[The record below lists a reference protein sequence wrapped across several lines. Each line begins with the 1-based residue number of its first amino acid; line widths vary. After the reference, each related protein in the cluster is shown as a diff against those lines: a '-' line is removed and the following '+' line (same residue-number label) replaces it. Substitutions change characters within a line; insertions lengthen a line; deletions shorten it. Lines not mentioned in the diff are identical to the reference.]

1 MKRKVSILG
10 STGSVGTQCL
20 DLIEENIEE
29 FELITIT
36 AGNNENKLEE
46 QVNKFKPKYYYSNS
60 DVDYSY
66 GKRMNS
72 YKDILNFDD
81 SDLMVIA
88 LSGIEGIDPTIFSI
102 EQGRK
107 VLLANKESL
116 VAGGD
121 IIVELSKDKGSEIIP
136 LDSEH
141 SAIWQCIK
149 NEKEKYVKSIVIT
162 ASGGSL
168 RDASINELSSVTPKT
183 VLNHPTWKMGDKIT
197 VDSATLINKVFEV
210 KEAANLFD
218 MALEDIEV
226 IFHDESIIHGMVNMV
241 DGNTLALLSKPDM
254 RIPIIYSLFY
264 PERTESKNIEK
275 IDFEK
280 LGKLSFRNR
289 DEKKLNFFNF
299 GIDVIRNSK
308 LGASFLVGS
317 DQAVVENFLEEKI
330 NYLDMLD
337 IMKSVYKKIKLP
349 EKYSIETSIETIND
363 SYKLTNKLIH
373 DGNL

>member
-1 MKRKVSILG
+1 MKKISILG
-10 STGSVGTQCL
+10 STGSVGAQCL
-20 DLIEENIEE
+20 DIISE
-29 FELITIT
+29 FTDQFEIVSLT
-36 AGNNENKLEE
+36 AGKNEKLLGD
-46 QVNKFKPKYYYSNS
+46 QIKKFKPKFYLS
-60 DVDYSY
+60 DNEINHQIGV
-66 GKRMNS
+66 RVNS
-72 YKDILNFDD
+72 YDELLQIDD
-81 SDLMVIA
+81 SDLIVIA
-88 LSGIEGIDPTIFSI
+88 LSGISGFSPVVNSI
-102 EQGRK
+102 KQGRK
-107 VLLANKESL
+107 IALANKESL
-116 VAGGD
+116 VACGD
-121 IIVELSKDKGSEIIP
+121 LLIEISKKNNSEIIP

-149 NEKEKYVKSIVIT
+149 NEKEKYVNSIVIT

-168 RDASINELSSVTPKT
+168 RDTPVNELSSVTPKT

-218 MALEDIEV
+218 IPLEDIEV
-226 IFHDESIIHGMVNMV
+226 VFHDESIIHGMVNMV

-254 RIPIIYSLFY
+254 RIPILYALFY
-264 PERTESKNIEK
+264 PKRTTSKYIKK
-275 IDFEK
+275 IDFAK

-289 DEKKLNFFNF
+289 DEKKLNFYNF

-337 IMKSVYKKIKLP
+337 IMKKVYKKINLP
-349 EKYSIETSIETIND
+349 KQYSIETSIETIND
-363 SYKLTNKLIH
+363 SYKLTKKLID
-373 DGNL
+373 DGNI

>member
-1 MKRKVSILG
+1 MKKISILG
-10 STGSVGTQCL
+10 STGSVGAQCL
-20 DLIEENIEE
+20 DIISE
-29 FELITIT
+29 FTDQFEIVSLT
-36 AGNNENKLEE
+36 AGKNEKLLGD
-46 QVNKFKPKYYYSNS
+46 QIKKFKPKFYLS
-60 DVDYSY
+60 DNEINHQIGV
-66 GKRMNS
+66 RVNS
-72 YKDILNFDD
+72 YDELLQIDD
-81 SDLMVIA
+81 SDLIVIA
-88 LSGIEGIDPTIFSI
+88 LSGISGFSPVVNSI
-102 EQGRK
+102 KQGRK
-107 VLLANKESL
+107 IALANKESL
-116 VAGGD
+116 VACGD
-121 IIVELSKDKGSEIIP
+121 LLIEISKKNNSEIIP

-149 NEKEKYVKSIVIT
+149 NEKEKYVNSIVIT

-168 RDASINELSSVTPKT
+168 RDTPVNELSSVTPKT

-218 MALEDIEV
+218 IPLEDIEV
-226 IFHDESIIHGMVNMV
+226 VFHDESIIHGMVNMV

-254 RIPIIYSLFY
+254 RIPILYALFY
-264 PERTESKNIEK
+264 PKRTTSKYIKK
-275 IDFEK
+275 IDFAK

-289 DEKKLNFFNF
+289 DEKKLNFYNF

-337 IMKSVYKKIKLP
+337 IMKKVYKKINLP
-349 EKYSIETSIETIND
+349 KQYSIETSIETIND
-363 SYKLTNKLIH
+363 SYKLTKKLID
-373 DGNL
+373 DGDI

>member
-1 MKRKVSILG
+1 MKKISILG
-10 STGSVGTQCL
+10 STGSVGAQCL
-20 DLIEENIEE
+20 DIISE
-29 FELITIT
+29 FTDQFEIVSLT
-36 AGNNENKLEE
+36 AGKNEKLLGD
-46 QVNKFKPKYYYSNS
+46 QIKKFKPKFYLSEKEI
-60 DVDYSY
+60 DHQIGV
-66 GKRMNS
+66 RVNS
-72 YKDILNFDD
+72 YDELLQIDD
-81 SDLMVIA
+81 SDLIVIA
-88 LSGIEGIDPTIFSI
+88 LSGISGFSPVVNSI
-102 EQGRK
+102 KQGRK
-107 VLLANKESL
+107 IALANKESL
-116 VAGGD
+116 VACGD
-121 IIVELSKDKGSEIIP
+121 LLIEISKKNNSEIIP

-149 NEKEKYVKSIVIT
+149 NEKEKYVNSIVIT

-168 RDASINELSSVTPKT
+168 RDTPVNELSSVTPKT

-218 MALEDIEV
+218 IPLEDIEV
-226 IFHDESIIHGMVNMV
+226 VFHDESIIHGMVNMV

-254 RIPIIYSLFY
+254 RIPILYALFY
-264 PERTESKNIEK
+264 PKRTTSKYIKK
-275 IDFEK
+275 IDFAK

-289 DEKKLNFFNF
+289 DEKKLNFYNF

-337 IMKSVYKKIKLP
+337 IMKKVYKKINLP
-349 EKYSIETSIETIND
+349 KQYSIETSIETIND
-363 SYKLTNKLIH
+363 SYKLTKKLID
-373 DGNL
+373 DGDI

>member
-1 MKRKVSILG
+1 MKKISILG

-20 DLIEENIEE
+20 NIISE
-29 FELITIT
+29 FKNKFEIVSLT
-36 AGNNENKLEE
+36 AGKNEKLLGD
-46 QVNKFKPKYYYSNS
+46 QIKKFKPKFYLS
-60 DVDYSY
+60 DEEINHQF
-66 GKRMNS
+66 GKRVNS
-72 YKDILNFDD
+72 YDELLQIDD
-81 SDLMVIA
+81 SDLIVIA
-88 LSGIEGIDPTIFSI
+88 LSGISGFFPVVNSI
-102 EQGRK
+102 KQGRK
-107 VLLANKESL
+107 IALANKESL
-116 VAGGD
+116 VACGD
-121 IIVELSKDKGSEIIP
+121 LLMKISKKNNSEIIP

-218 MALEDIEV
+218 IALEDIEV
-226 IFHDESIIHGMVNMV
+226 IFHNESIIHGMVNMV

-254 RIPIIYSLFY
+254 RIPILYSLFY

-275 IDFEK
+275 IDFTK

-308 LGASFLVGS
+308 LV
-317 DQAVVENFLEEKI
+317 I
-330 NYLDMLD
+330 
-337 IMKSVYKKIKLP
+337 P
-349 EKYSIETSIETIND
+349 
-363 SYKLTNKLIH
+363 
-373 DGNL
+373 NL

>member
-1 MKRKVSILG
+1 MKKISILG
-10 STGSVGTQCL
+10 STGSVGAQCL
-20 DLIEENIEE
+20 DIISE
-29 FELITIT
+29 FTDQFEIVSLT
-36 AGNNENKLEE
+36 AGKNEKLLGD
-46 QVNKFKPKYYYSNS
+46 QIKKFKPKFYLS
-60 DVDYSY
+60 DNEINHQIGV
-66 GKRMNS
+66 RVNS
-72 YKDILNFDD
+72 YDELLQIDD
-81 SDLMVIA
+81 SDLIVIA
-88 LSGIEGIDPTIFSI
+88 LSGISGFSPVVNSI
-102 EQGRK
+102 KQGRK
-107 VLLANKESL
+107 IALANKESL
-116 VAGGD
+116 VACGD
-121 IIVELSKDKGSEIIP
+121 LLIEISKKNNSEIIP

-149 NEKEKYVKSIVIT
+149 NEKEKYVNSIVIT

-168 RDASINELSSVTPKT
+168 RDTPVNELSSVTPKT

-218 MALEDIEV
+218 IPLEDIEV
-226 IFHDESIIHGMVNMV
+226 VFHDESIIHGMVNMV

-254 RIPIIYSLFY
+254 RIPILYALFY
-264 PERTESKNIEK
+264 PNRTTSKYIKK
-275 IDFEK
+275 IDFAK

-289 DEKKLNFFNF
+289 DEKKLNFYNF

-337 IMKSVYKKIKLP
+337 IMKRVYKKINLP
-349 EKYSIETSIETIND
+349 KKYSIETSIETIND
-363 SYKLTNKLIH
+363 SYKLTKKLID
-373 DGNL
+373 DGDI

>member
-1 MKRKVSILG
+1 MKKISILG

-20 DLIEENIEE
+20 NIISE
-29 FELITIT
+29 FTNKFEIVSLT
-36 AGNNENKLEE
+36 AGKNEKLLAD
-46 QVNKFKPKYYYSNS
+46 QIKKFKPKFYLS
-60 DVDYSY
+60 DAEINHQI
-66 GKRMNS
+66 GKRVNS
-72 YKDILNFDD
+72 FDELLQIDD
-81 SDLMVIA
+81 SDLIVIA
-88 LSGIEGIDPTIFSI
+88 LSGISGFYPVVNSI
-102 EQGRK
+102 KQGRK
-107 VLLANKESL
+107 IALANKESL
-116 VAGGD
+116 VACGD
-121 IIVELSKDKGSEIIP
+121 LLMEISKKNNSEIIP

-218 MALEDIEV
+218 IALEDIEV

-275 IDFEK
+275 IDFTK
-280 LGKLSFRNR
+280 LDKLSFRNR

-330 NYLDMLD
+330 NYLDMVD
-337 IMKSVYKKIKLP
+337 IMKSVYEKIKLP
-349 EKYSIETSIETIND
+349 EKYSIETSIETINN

>member
-1 MKRKVSILG
+1 MKKISILG

-20 DLIEENIEE
+20 SIISE
-29 FELITIT
+29 FTNKFEIVSLT
-36 AGNNENKLEE
+36 AGKNEKLLAD
-46 QVNKFKPKYYYSNS
+46 QIKKFKPKFYLS
-60 DVDYSY
+60 DAEINHQI
-66 GKRMNS
+66 GKRVNS
-72 YKDILNFDD
+72 FDELLQIDD
-81 SDLMVIA
+81 SDLIVIA
-88 LSGIEGIDPTIFSI
+88 LSGISGFFPVVNSI
-102 EQGRK
+102 KQGRK
-107 VLLANKESL
+107 IALANKESL
-116 VAGGD
+116 VACGD
-121 IIVELSKDKGSEIIP
+121 LLMEISRKNNSEIIP

-218 MALEDIEV
+218 ITLEDIEV

-254 RIPIIYSLFY
+254 RIPILYSLFY

-275 IDFEK
+275 IDFTK
-280 LGKLSFRNR
+280 LSKLSFRNR

-349 EKYSIETSIETIND
+349 EKYSIETSIETINN
-363 SYKLTNKLIH
+363 SYNLANELIH
-373 DGNL
+373 DSNL

>member
-1 MKRKVSILG
+1 MKKISILG
-10 STGSVGTQCL
+10 STGSVGAQCL
-20 DLIEENIEE
+20 DIISE
-29 FELITIT
+29 FTDQFEIVSLT
-36 AGNNENKLEE
+36 AGKNEKLLGD
-46 QVNKFKPKYYYSNS
+46 QIKKFKPKFYLS
-60 DVDYSY
+60 DNEINHQIGV
-66 GKRMNS
+66 RVNS
-72 YKDILNFDD
+72 YDELLQIDD
-81 SDLMVIA
+81 SDLIVIA
-88 LSGIEGIDPTIFSI
+88 LSGISGFSPVVNSI
-102 EQGRK
+102 KQGRK
-107 VLLANKESL
+107 IALANKESL
-116 VAGGD
+116 VACGD
-121 IIVELSKDKGSEIIP
+121 LLIEISKKNNSEIIP

-149 NEKEKYVKSIVIT
+149 NEKEKYVNSIVIT

-168 RDASINELSSVTPKT
+168 RDTPVNELSSVTPKT

-218 MALEDIEV
+218 IPLEDIEV
-226 IFHDESIIHGMVNMV
+226 VFHDESIIHGMVNMV

-254 RIPIIYSLFY
+254 RIPILYALFY
-264 PERTESKNIEK
+264 PNRTTSKYIKK
-275 IDFEK
+275 IDFAK

-289 DEKKLNFFNF
+289 DEKKLNFYNF

-337 IMKSVYKKIKLP
+337 IMKKVYKKINLP
-349 EKYSIETSIETIND
+349 KQYSIETSIETIND
-363 SYKLTNKLIH
+363 SYKLTKKLID
-373 DGNL
+373 DGDI